1 VSNVRDS
8 FSAAGTKDLGIG
20 RTLQRTPAYL
30 RAANPVMRRMIGSGL
45 PPGVNALLTVRGRKS
60 GQLRTTPVAVIKLGG
75 RRWIIGAFGEVDWVR
90 NLRAAQEATLTAA
103 GSKERFRATELSKR
117 EAETFFG
124 EVLKSYFR
132 QFPPVV
138 RSIMPVVLGVRDAV
152 RNPHSGA
159 ERHPVFEIRALGP
172 RDV

>member
-1 VSNVRDS
+1 MSNAS
-8 FSAAGTKDLGIG
+8 GPFFAAGTEDFGIA

-30 RAANPVMRRMIGSGL
+30 RVANPVMRRVIGSGL

-75 RRWIIGAFGEVDWVR
+75 RRWMVGAFGEVDWVR

-103 GSKERFRATELSKR
+103 GRRERIGATELSRR
-117 EAETFFG
+117 EAEAFFG
-124 EVLKSYFR
+124 DVLKSYFR
-132 QFPPVV
+132 QSPPVV
-138 RSIMPVVLGVRDAV
+138 RSIMPVVLGLRDAV

-159 ERHPVFEIRALGP
+159 ERHPVFEIWALGTT
-172 RDV
+172 